1 LKQNLNRIRHFTG
14 LFYVSWRGQ
23 NIKWHFVKNSKN
35 LLPPNYSEKD
45 LWKITLSKKFG
56 YDFFCVPLPHFFV
69 PSTALFST
77 AIFTE
82 MALQNPTPY
91 TLPLKRCKDLSPF

>member
-45 LWKITLSKKFG
+45 LWKITLSKKF
-56 YDFFCVPLPHFFV
+56 LE
-69 PSTALFST
+69 T
-77 AIFTE
+77 
-82 MALQNPTPY
+82 
-91 TLPLKRCKDLSPF
+91 